1 MIRFVK
7 FTDQDTGVVTKKV
20 EANGLK
26 SIAIQ
31 TFLVRT
37 QPHESLSLLQ
47 MVYDVEAELKNDN
60 QLVERLVSSLYADC
74 SVKTSTKK
82 VLKGELSLSEQK
94 PLEEDR
100 EYLRI
105 DSITI
110 NPTATICEKIEKL
123 VDKKLGLSE

>member
-7 FTDQDTGVVTKKV
+7 FTDQETGVITKKV
-20 EANGLK
+20 EVNGLK
-26 SIAIQ
+26 PIAIQ

-37 QPHESLSLLQ
+37 QPHEILSLLQ
-47 MVYDVEAELKNDN
+47 MAYDVEAELKNDN
-60 QLVERLVSSLYADC
+60 QFVERLMSSLYADC

-82 VLKGELSLSEQK
+82 VLKGELSLNDQK
-94 PLEEDR
+94 PLEEDK

-110 NPTATICEKIEKL
+110 NPTETICKKIETL
-123 VDKKLGLSE
+123 VNRKLGLLE